1 MLMDLRERIQGW
13 IAYAIIGLISVPFV
27 LWGVGEYFSGGAK
40 KPVAEVDGIP
50 ISQQAFEQAVSQ
62 QRQAIIQKLG
72 GKVSAE
78 LLQSMNLDQQVLDKM
93 INERVLHVFVNKAGF
108 RAPDVVVADLIR
120 SEPAFKTN
128 GVFDVKKYEA
138 FVAARGTTVAQF
150 EASLKQDIVMQTL
163 ENAISKSTIVTA
175 PELDLIIKLRDQKR
189 EIGMVRLD
197 RARLASTVAE
207 PTDAAIDA
215 YYQAHK
221 GDYVRPERVKLRY
234 IELSPKTLSASIKV
248 TDAEVKQ
255 AYADYVKKKKAQV
268 TRTARHILIAV
279 PKNAD
284 AATIEAAKKKALAA
298 RKAIVSGKISFAD
311 EAKAISDDP
320 GSKAKGG
327 DLGEV
332 APGQMVKPF
341 ETAMDKLKVGEIS
354 EPVRTQFGWHL
365 IEVTHESHPDIKPL
379 ADVHDK
385 MVAAAKERQVEKIY
399 YDESEKL
406 SNQSYEHPDSLI
418 PSAEALGLKVQT
430 SDWLNRDSG
439 TGIAANEKVRKAA
452 FSKEVLKQ
460 KLNSN
465 LIELGPNHTVVVR
478 VDQHQAATPLTLAEV
493 KDQVAKT
500 LKDQAIDKALSDA
513 AAQIA
518 QAIRSGTDPQAAA
531 TAASATW
538 VPPVW
543 LKRTA
548 RDAPIPAEA
557 IKAAFALPPA
567 QANQLATKAMPLS
580 DGNEALVIVKAIKE
594 GDPSKISAQD
604 KKELSAEIEQAQA
617 QQTLGVLLKALR
629 SEAKITIN
637 QKTEKT
643 ATP

>member
-27 LWGVGEYFSGGAK
+27 LWGVGEYFSGGK
-40 KPVAEVDGIP
+40 NKPVAEVDGLP

-72 GKVSAE
+72 GSVSAE
-78 LLQSMNLDQQVLDKM
+78 LLQSLNLDQQVLDQM
-93 INERVLHVFVNKAGF
+93 INERVLNVFVHKAGF
-108 RAPDVVVADLIR
+108 RAPDAVVADLIR

-138 FVAARGTTVAQF
+138 FVAARGTTVANF
-150 EASLKQDIVMQTL
+150 EAGLKQDIVMQTL
-163 ENAISKSTIVTA
+163 ENAISESTIVTA
-175 PELDLIIKLRDQKR
+175 PELDQIVKLRDQTR

-197 RARLASTVAE
+197 RARVVDTVAA

-215 YYQAHK
+215 YYASHK
-221 GDYVRPERVKLRY
+221 AEFIRPERVKLRY
-234 IELSPKTLSASIKV
+234 IELSPQTLAPSVKV
-248 TDAEVKQ
+248 TDAQVEQ
-255 AYADYVKKKKAQV
+255 AYADYVKKQKAQV
-268 TRTARHILIAV
+268 VRTVRHILISV

-284 AATIEAAKKKALAA
+284 GAAIEAAKNKALAA
-298 RKAIVSGKISFAD
+298 RAAIVSGKISFAD
-311 EAKAISDDP
+311 EARAISDDP
-320 GSKAKGG
+320 GSKSQGG

-341 ETAMDKLKVGEIS
+341 EDAMDALKVGEIS

-365 IEVTHESHPDIKPL
+365 IEVTKESHPDIKPL

-385 MVAAAKERQVEKIY
+385 MVAEVQDHQVEKIY
-399 YDESEKL
+399 YDEGEKL
-406 SNQSYEHPDSLI
+406 SDQSYEHPDSLI

-439 TGIAANEKVRKAA
+439 TGIAANEKVRQAA

-465 LIELGPNHTVVVR
+465 LIELGVNHAVVIR
-478 VDQHQAATPLTLAEV
+478 VDQHEAATPLTLAEV
-493 KDQVAKT
+493 KDQIAKT
-500 LKDQAIDKALSDA
+500 LKDQAIDKALADA
-513 AAQIA
+513 AENIGKTLNA
-518 QAIRSGTDPQAAA
+518 GTDPQAAA
-531 TAASATW
+531 TAAGATW
-538 VPPVW
+538 VAPVW

-548 RDAPIPAEA
+548 RDATIPAEA
-557 IKAAFALPPA
+557 IQAAFALPPA
-567 QANQLATKAMPLS
+567 PEGQLASKALALS
-580 DGNEALVIVKAIKE
+580 DGNEALVVVKAIKD
-594 GDPSKISAQD
+594 GDPTAISEQD
-604 KKELSAEIEQAQA
+604 KVALSAEIQQAQA

-629 SEAKITIN
+629 DEAKITIN
-637 QKTEKT
+637 QKSEKT